1 MVLTLM
7 ILEFELCICEMEN
20 IMDNFLL
27 EVTYD
32 AVYNSYLACYA
43 DGQVIQLGA
52 ATYHDAVLEADNLDP
67 AEYSN

>member
-32 AVYNSYLACYA
+32 PVYNSYLACYA

-52 ATYHDAVLEADNLDP
+52 VTYHDAILEADNLDP